1 MDKLGNNFKMLLRNG
16 ELKCVLK
23 AGYNANIAQDTGIH
37 PGDLSVEAADLQCV
51 KEKKSVMPSPQSRFF
66 HKEFKDR
73 FSESQKCKILT
84 EELWVYHSS
93 LPLVLWKGWGG
104 TWDAGLKDQV
114 AQQSWWVI
122 WHLLSFEM
130 KTYPAT

>member
-23 AGYNANIAQDTGIH
+23 AGYNANIAQDIGIH
-37 PGDLSVEAADLQCV
+37 PGDLSVEAADLHCV
-51 KEKKSVMPSPQSRFF
+51 KEKKSVMPSPQSRVF

-73 FSESQKCKILT
+73 FSESQKCEILT

-93 LPLVLWKGWGG
+93 LPRALEGVGGHLGCRTKELGCTTELVGNLAPFK
-104 TWDAGLKDQV
+104 
-114 AQQSWWVI
+114 
-122 WHLLSFEM
+122 F
-130 KTYPAT
+130 